1 MRGGNGDGYR
11 KRKRMGSVSP
21 SSGVALLCL
30 VVAVVAAG
38 SG

>member
-1 MRGGNGDGYR
+1 MRGGNGDGYP
-11 KRKRMGSVSP
+11 KRKRTGSMIP
-21 SSGVALLCL
+21 SCGVALLCL